1 MKHLPSHDMIKQE
14 KKMTAGC
21 LKKSESV
28 HTEFV
33 HKYKL

>member
-1 MKHLPSHDMIKQE
+1 MEHVPPYDMNKQE

-21 LKKSESV
+21 LMKSESV

-33 HKYKL
+33 HK